1 MVAKMTDSLIKWHTK
16 TTDEVSK
23 SLQTDYEK
31 GLTLEEVKIR
41 KSKFGLNIVTIKKKR
56 HPIYQFLHQFT
67 QPLVFILIIAGT
79 ITAFLNHLIDTGV
92 IFGVVIINAVVGFI
106 QEYKAGRAMEALMK
120 MVTSE
125 NVVIRDGDR
134 IRISSSEIVPGD
146 IVILH
151 SGEKVP
157 ADMRLYYTRDL
168 KVDESMLTG
177 ESVPS
182 SKSAD
187 TLSKDTIL
195 AERKNMA
202 YGGTFVTYGHGIGV
216 VVETGDNTETGKIS
230 QSMYVAQ
237 DIATPLT
244 KKISQFSKVL
254 LMVVLVL
261 AAATFIVGYLFLHSS
276 LENLFMETVALAVA
290 AIPEGLPAAMTIT
303 LAFGVSHMAK
313 KHAIIRKL
321 PAVETLGS
329 TTIICSDKTG
339 TLTENQMTVTEV
351 YAGGC
356 FYQISGSGYNP
367 EGVFSKEQNQIQV
380 NKHEVLK
387 ECLVAG
393 LLCNNSDLIKKEDR
407 WESEGDPTETA
418 LIVSARKAGLEET
431 ALNHLKRIDE
441 IPFESHLQYM
451 ATFHHTPDNEHNIVY
466 IKGAV
471 EKILEKSCFVMAEDQ
486 DGKNIIK
493 KLESYEIQKLQA
505 VSDEISSRGLRV
517 LAFAKKEIS
526 KEKSRIDE
534 SDIKDN
540 IIFLGIQAMIDP
552 PREEVIDAIRT
563 CQRAGIKV
571 KMITGDNVKTAVNI
585 AEKIGLNK
593 IHGKDSVVP
602 IVAVTGRELQQY
614 SEDEVADIV
623 ERAEVFARVLPE
635 QKLILVKALQSK
647 GHIVAMTG
655 DGVNDAPAL
664 KQADIGIAMG
674 ISGTDVAKE
683 AADMVLT
690 DDNFTS
696 IKDAVEEG
704 RRILDTLIKFIIWT
718 LPTNF
723 GEGLVVVTAIF
734 GGLVLPILPV
744 QILWINLTT
753 ALALGLMLI
762 FEPKEKDSMERPPRA
777 PHTPILTGELVIRI
791 IIVSMIILG
800 GVYGLFFYEQISG
813 ASLPEAR
820 TIAVNTIVMIELFY
834 LFNCRSLTK
843 SMFQIGMFSN
853 KFIWMGVAVMIG
865 IQILFTYL
873 PIMNDVFDSHPIS
886 IMSWLKII
894 GVATVTYAVIE
905 MVKLV
910 SARLKPYKY

>member
-1 MVAKMTDSLIKWHTK
+1 MTDSLIKWHTK

-431 ALNHLKRIDE
+431 VLNHLKRIDE

-517 LAFAKKEIS
+517 LAFAKKKIS

>member
-1 MVAKMTDSLIKWHTK
+1 MTDSLIKWHTK

-380 NKHEVLK
+380 NKHQVLK

-431 ALNHLKRIDE
+431 VLNHLKRIDE

-853 KFIWMGVAVMIG
+853 KFIWIGVAVMIG

-910 SARLKPYKY
+910 SARQKPYKY

>member
-1 MVAKMTDSLIKWHTK
+1 MTDSLIKWHTK

-67 QPLVFILIIAGT
+67 QPLVFILVIAGT

-216 VVETGDNTETGKIS
+216 VVESGDNTETGKIS

-431 ALNHLKRIDE
+431 VLNHLKRIDE

-910 SARLKPYKY
+910 SARLKPYKC

>member
-1 MVAKMTDSLIKWHTK
+1 MTDSLIKWHTK

-431 ALNHLKRIDE
+431 VLNHLKRIDE

-853 KFIWMGVAVMIG
+853 KFIWIGVAVMIG

>member
-1 MVAKMTDSLIKWHTK
+1 MTDSLIKWHTK

-853 KFIWMGVAVMIG
+853 KFIWIGVAVMIG

-910 SARLKPYKY
+910 SARLKPYKC

>member
-1 MVAKMTDSLIKWHTK
+1 MTDSLIKWHTK

>member
-1 MVAKMTDSLIKWHTK
+1 MTDSLIKWHTK

-431 ALNHLKRIDE
+431 VLNHLKRIDE

-853 KFIWMGVAVMIG
+853 KFIWIGVAVMIG

-910 SARLKPYKY
+910 SARLKPYKC

>member
-1 MVAKMTDSLIKWHTK
+1 MTDSLIKWHTK

-380 NKHEVLK
+380 NKHQVLK

-431 ALNHLKRIDE
+431 VLNHLKRIDE

-534 SDIKDN
+534 SDIKDK

-777 PHTPILTGELVIRI
+777 PHTPILSGELVIRI

-853 KFIWMGVAVMIG
+853 KFIWIGVAVMIG

>member
-1 MVAKMTDSLIKWHTK
+1 MTNSMIKWHTK
-16 TTDEVSK
+16 NAYEVSK

-31 GLTLEEVKIR
+31 GLSLEEVKIR

-56 HPIYQFLHQFT
+56 HPIYQLLHQFT
-67 QPLVFILIIAGT
+67 QPLVFILVIAGT
-79 ITAFLNHLIDTGV
+79 ITAFLNHWVDTGV
-92 IFGVVIINAVVGFI
+92 IFGVVIINSIVGFI

-125 NVVIRDGDR
+125 NVVIREGSR
-134 IRISSSEIVPGD
+134 IRISSLEIVPGD

-182 SKSAD
+182 GKSTDA
-187 TLSKDTIL
+187 LSKDAIL

-216 VVETGDNTETGKIS
+216 VVETGDNTESGKIS
-230 QSMYVAQ
+230 QSMYIAQ

-244 KKISQFSKVL
+244 KKITQFSKVL
-254 LMVVLVL
+254 LFVVLGL
-261 AAATFIVGYLFLHSS
+261 ATATFIVGYLFLHSS
-276 LENLFMETVALAVA
+276 VENLFMETVALAVA

-303 LAFGVSHMAK
+303 LAFGVRHMAK

-351 YAGGC
+351 YAGGN
-356 FYQISGSGYNP
+356 FYHVSGSGYNP
-367 EGVFSKEQNQIQV
+367 NGVFLKEQNQV
-380 NKHEVLK
+380 DFNKHQVLK
-387 ECLVAG
+387 ECLIAG
-393 LLCNNSDLIKKEDR
+393 LLCNNSDLIKKGGR

-431 ALNHLKRIDE
+431 ALNHFNRIDE

-451 ATFHHTPDNEHNIVY
+451 ATFHQIPNNEYNTVY
-466 IKGAV
+466 LKGAV
-471 EKILEKSCFVMAEDQ
+471 EKILEKSCYVMAEDQ
-486 DGKNIIK
+486 DGKNVIK
-493 KLESYEIQKLQA
+493 KLESYEIQKLQS
-505 VSDEISSRGLRV
+505 VSDEIGSRGLRV

-534 SDIKDN
+534 SDVKDN

-552 PREEVIDAIRT
+552 PREEVIDAVRT

-571 KMITGDNVKTAVNI
+571 KMITGDNLKTAINI

-593 IHGKDSVVP
+593 VHDKDSILP
-602 IVAVTGRELQQY
+602 IVAITGKELQQY

-791 IIVSMIILG
+791 ILVSVIILG
-800 GVYGLFFYEQISG
+800 GVYGLFFFEQSSG

-853 KFIWMGVAVMIG
+853 KFIWIGVAVMIC

-894 GVATVTYAVIE
+894 GIAAITYVIIE
-905 MVKLV
+905 IVKLV
-910 SARLKPYKY
+910 SAKLKLYKY

>member
-1 MVAKMTDSLIKWHTK
+1 MTDSLIKWHTK

-431 ALNHLKRIDE
+431 VLNHLKRIDE

-493 KLESYEIQKLQA
+493 KLQSYEIQKLQA